1 MFACQGRDHALWE
14 ATSLDVGTKWTKE
27 MSLGGSLIGRPAIA
41 PSSPVPEL
49 LVEGTN
55 HALWARTSK
64 TPWTS
69 IVVVVVGV
77 GAAVLG

>member
-1 MFACQGRDHALWE
+1 
-14 ATSLDVGTKWTKE
+14 

-41 PSSPVPEL
+41 PSSSVPEL